1 MERSHNFGRT
11 DFCNCRVGSGPNEGH
26 YGPHR
31 YIVSSYVLRSSSL
44 VDALYYYLDDRY
56 MTTHAYDPDA
66 NDDILAS
73 EKQEI
78 LARLN
83 RVKTDRTKKTP

>member
-1 MERSHNFGRT
+1 
-11 DFCNCRVGSGPNEGH
+11 
-26 YGPHR
+26 
-31 YIVSSYVLRSSSL
+31 
-44 VDALYYYLDDRY
+44 LYYYLDDRY